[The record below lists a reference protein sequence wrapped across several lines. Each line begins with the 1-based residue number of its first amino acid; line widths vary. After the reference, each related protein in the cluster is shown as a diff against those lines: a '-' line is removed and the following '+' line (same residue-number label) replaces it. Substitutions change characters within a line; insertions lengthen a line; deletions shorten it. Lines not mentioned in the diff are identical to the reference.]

1 MPWVISKT
9 RRFAPERFAYYDGA
23 RDWARERRSRGE
35 DDVIVRDSLPLRD
48 RLYLW
53 LIERAK
59 RTPYYHLDGY
69 MERWWL
75 LKTPWLSIRVH
86 HILRSDADRD
96 PHDHPFDWAS
106 LVMYGGYSEQ
116 RYTTR
121 KDGSAVPSGPSL
133 RYGPGSFRRMRAT
146 DLHRLVVRGNE
157 SAWTLFIMGRKK
169 RSWGFQTPNGWVNW
183 RDYHGVTEAQKAA
196 DDAAWGGRRP

>member
-9 RRFAPERFAYYDGA
+9 RRTPPEFFTY
-23 RDWARERRSRGE
+23 RDNAEAWKTYRIARGE
-35 DDVIVRDSLPLRD
+35 TDIVADDFLPLRD

-53 LIERAK
+53 LIKRAK

-86 HILRSDADRD
+86 RILRSDADRD

-106 LVMYGGYSEQ
+106 LVMYGGYDEILYDAKGKPRSS
-116 RYTTR
+116 RICR
-121 KDGSAVPSGPSL
+121 
-133 RYGPGSFRRMRAT
+133 PGSFRRVRAT
-146 DLHRLVVRGNE
+146 DLHRLVVQPNE
-157 SAWTLFIMGRKK
+157 SVLTLFIVGRRK
-169 RSWGFQTPNGWVNW
+169 REWGFQTPNGWVNW
-183 RDYHGVTEAQKAA
+183 RDYHGVSEAQKAA